1 MSLIRPKMFLST
13 FQAIQTLDPYFQSFM
28 RDFNN
33 SEEIFSNSF
42 LLIDFVYAFLFI
54 HVVCFIHHV

>member
-1 MSLIRPKMFLST
+1 MFLST